1 MSYTMTIDAP
11 EAAVSFATRNGT
23 RSSTELGNLF
33 VAFLVEKMG
42 YVPEEKPNPYI
53 QFCGTWDEDQFNEFQ
68 AAARRVVN
76 DGDWQ

>member
-23 RSSTELGNLF
+23 RSSSELGSLF

-42 YVPEEKPNPYI
+42 YVPEEKVNPYL
-53 QFCGTWDEDQFNEFQ
+53 QFCGTWDEAQFSEFQ
-68 AAARRVVN
+68 SATQRTVN